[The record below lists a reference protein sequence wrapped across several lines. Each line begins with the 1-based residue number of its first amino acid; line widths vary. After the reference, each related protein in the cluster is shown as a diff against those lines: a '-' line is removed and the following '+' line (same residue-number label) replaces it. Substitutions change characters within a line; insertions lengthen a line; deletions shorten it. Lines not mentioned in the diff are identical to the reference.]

1 MVPGC
6 LELFLGTFGKLSLDF
21 SCWIPKHILVL
32 IHAVSNSLYRMKLSA
47 HRQRLGNQ
55 HDSWVFLPT
64 TEGESF
70 PWYRC
75 YAWCKFSL

>member
-32 IHAVSNSLYRMKLSA
+32 IHGLSYCCFKQLVQDETFCPPSA
-47 HRQRLGNQ
+47 SGK
-55 HDSWVFLPT
+55 ST
-64 TEGESF
+64 
-70 PWYRC
+70 
-75 YAWCKFSL
+75 